1 MLKLLFA
8 GLAMFGLVMA
18 ASEAPT
24 RVSGSEQQKKLV
36 KMVKP
41 VYPPEAKAKGIQG
54 TVKLQALIGKN
65 GAVKELKVL
74 GGPEELVPPSVE
86 AVKQWVYEPTLKDGQ
101 PVEVVTDIDVNYS
114 LKK

>member
-1 MLKLLFA
+1 MLKLFSA
-8 GLAMFGLVMA
+8 GLALFGLLMA
-18 ASEAPT
+18 ASAAPT

-41 VYPPEAKAKGIQG
+41 VYPPDAKAKGIQG
-54 TVKLQALIGKN
+54 TVKLQAVIARN
-65 GAVKELKVL
+65 GAVKELKVV

-86 AVKQWVYEPTLKDGQ
+86 AVKQWVYEPTLKDGE
-101 PVEVVTDIDVNYS
+101 PVEVVADIDVNYT

>member
-8 GLAMFGLVMA
+8 GLAMFGLVVT